1 MLRYCLTARKFL
13 RNQMAELLLIKVWC
27 SANFYVR
34 EFGASYEILHFDSA
48 EFKIWHTCFR
58 NSSQKLQF
66 SFEIVAA

>member
-1 MLRYCLTARKFL
+1 
-13 RNQMAELLLIKVWC
+13 MAELLLIKVWC
-27 SANFYVR
+27 SANFYMFLNFYVR